1 MDNVIVRRPNIEDKE
16 ELCKLFYIVI
26 QDTFRKNNLEY
37 LVEMIEEEIE
47 SKIKYLE
54 QDFES
59 DGKERYFLIAEI
71 DSKIIGTIEYGA
83 SSELIERCTDGEIK
97 DMIELGTIFVLPEYQ
112 GNGIGNLLINKIANE
127 LNKNGIDE
135 ICLDSGYKT
144 AQKTWT
150 KKFGKAQYQLK
161 DYWLKDNDHM
171 IWKVNISEEVEL
183 INLDLEENI

>member
-1 MDNVIVRRPNIEDKE
+1 MDHVIVRRPNIEDKNT
-16 ELCKLFYIVI
+16 LIKLFEIVI
-26 QDTFRKNNLEY
+26 QDTFRKNDLEY
-37 LVEMIEEEIE
+37 LVEMIEEEVE
-47 SKIKYLE
+47 VKIKYLE
-54 QDFES
+54 QDLES

-83 SSELIERCTDGEIK
+83 SSELIERCTDGKIK

-112 GNGIGNLLINKIANE
+112 GNGI
-127 LNKNGIDE
+127 DE

-144 AQKTWT
+144 AQKIWT

-171 IWKVNISEEVEL
+171 IWKVNISEVIL
-183 INLDLEENI
+183 RD